1 MLSREPLYNKLNFIQ
16 APKSELKKNK
26 NPRKVPWWLVA
37 VYLIGALLA
46 DGIEVKLGTRWFA
59 SLLLE
64 MNVI

>member
-16 APKSELKKNK
+16 APKSEPKKK

-37 VYLIGALLA
+37 VYLIEALLA
-46 DGIEVKLGTRWFA
+46 GGIRVKLGTRWFH